1 MWGARLEQWAHVGLN
16 TKHCTH
22 LCRLSSTV
30 CYLRVYQEED
40 LTFMARWLV
49 GLAPKLL
56 HDLMARWLVDIWLD
70 DYMSGYLAMCLDMV
84 IGL

>member
-1 MWGARLEQWAHVGLN
+1 
-16 TKHCTH
+16 
-22 LCRLSSTV
+22 
-30 CYLRVYQEED
+30 
-40 LTFMARWLV
+40 MARWLV
-49 GLAPKLL
+49 GLAAKLL

>member
-1 MWGARLEQWAHVGLN
+1 
-16 TKHCTH
+16 
-22 LCRLSSTV
+22 
-30 CYLRVYQEED
+30 
-40 LTFMARWLV
+40 MARWLV